1 MPLTPSPLRYPGGKT
16 KIYKFVRSVIEVNGL
31 IGETYIEPFAGGAGL
46 ALKLLMN
53 NDVKRIVI
61 NDFDPAIYSFWYCVL
76 NNTRDICDFIKRI
89 PLSIEEWDNQHKIYI
104 NKDNYSQLE
113 LAQATLYLN
122 RTNISGVI
130 KGGAIGGRNQTGN
143 YKINARFNREELINK
158 IQNVAKLKDKIDVYN
173 LYAIDFI
180 KNDVLGHY
188 YKVLIN
194 FDPPYVQKGGQLYKN
209 SFSKDDHR
217 ILRDH
222 IAKCKRKWMVTYD
235 VCDLVSELYSEFR
248 GDTIDI
254 YYTANGV
261 KRAKEYIYFSDNLI
275 IP

>member
-16 KIYKFVRSVIEVNGL
+16 KLYKHVKNIIQVNDL
-31 IGETYIEPFAGGAGL
+31 LGETYIEPFAGGSGL

-61 NDFDPAIYSFWYCVL
+61 NDLDYAIYSFWYCLL
-76 NNTRDICDFIKRI
+76 NNTDELCDFVSNIS
-89 PLSIEEWDNQHKIYI
+89 LSIEEWDRQHEIYI

-113 LAQATLYLN
+113 IAKATLYLN
-122 RTNISGVI
+122 RTNVSGVI
-130 KGGAIGGRNQTGN
+130 KGGVIGGREQNGN
-143 YKINARFNREELINK
+143 YKIDARFNRVELTKK
-158 IQNVAKLKDKIDVYN
+158 IRAIANLKSRIDVYN
-173 LYAIDFI
+173 LNAIDFL

-188 YKVLIN
+188 YKVFIN

-209 SFSKDDHR
+209 SFSTKDHE
-217 ILRDH
+217 ILRNH
-222 IAKCKRKWMVTYD
+222 IAKCKRKWIVTYD
-235 VCDLVSELYSEFR
+235 ICDLISELYSQFR

-254 YYTANGV
+254 YYTAKGV
-261 KRAKEYIYFSDNLI
+261 KKAKEYIFYSNNLI

>member
-1 MPLTPSPLRYPGGKT
+1 M
-16 KIYKFVRSVIEVNGL
+16 
-31 IGETYIEPFAGGAGL
+31 
-46 ALKLLMN
+46 
-53 NDVKRIVI
+53 
-61 NDFDPAIYSFWYCVL
+61 
-76 NNTRDICDFIKRI
+76 
-89 PLSIEEWDNQHKIYI
+89 
-104 NKDNYSQLE
+104 E

-173 LYAIDFI
+173 LDAIDFI